1 VSKARNRRAK
11 RVREGGLD
19 PTISRGM
26 WLRKPQTQVVPNKKA
41 ESRRAACR
49 RWQGRGECL
58 ISLWAIFKL
67 VVRSVP

>member
-49 RWQGRGECL
+49 RWQERGDFFVL
-58 ISLWAIFKL
+58 
-67 VVRSVP
+67 RSSHQFGTRAKA